1 MTTALA
7 APAASSAVV
16 SDSPETL
23 WRIHEPGINLCVW
36 ERPTPPALADFVE
49 RELLP
54 RKIKRQ
60 LTAPWHDLDPQALLD
75 GIAPSGDSDAFVDD
89 LRALIRLYAA
99 ITDAAQVAVK
109 LETFAGSLCERFH
122 VDQVPLRLI
131 CSYAGP
137 GTEWLDNRDIDRA
150 QLVPGVGGQG
160 DLLLPGAEIRHLERW
175 SIGLMKGDRWPSN
188 QGNGLVHRSPHV
200 HDPAVRRVLFKIDPA

>member
-1 MTTALA
+1 MTTAPA
-7 APAASSAVV
+7 APAASSAIVA
-16 SDSPETL
+16 DSADL
-23 WRIHEPGINLCVW
+23 GRIHEPDISLCVW
-36 ERPTPPALADFVE
+36 ERPTPPALAAFVE

-54 RKIKRQ
+54 RRIKRQ
-60 LTAPWHDLDPQALLD
+60 LIAPWSDLDPSDLLD
-75 GIAPSGDSDAFVDD
+75 GIAPSRDSDTFVDE
-89 LRALIRLYAA
+89 LRSLIRLYAA

-150 QLVPGVGGQG
+150 HLVPGGGQTG
-160 DLLLPGAEIRHLERW
+160 LLLPGAEIRRLERW
-175 SIGLMKGDRWPSN
+175 AVGLMKGDRWPGN

-200 HDPAVRRVLFKIDPA
+200 HDPASRRLLFKIDPA